1 MREKSGKKADD
12 GSAADDETLDS
23 SDDDSIDE
31 ELGFETPLDSV
42 DPYVTFKHALTGEP
56 CPTYWLYAALL
67 MFQLG
72 MIQHSKPIIPLR
84 TRTRRLLWT

>member
-1 MREKSGKKADD
+1 LREKSGKKADD

-42 DPYVTFKHALTGEP
+42 DPYITFKRALTGK
-56 CPTYWLYAALL
+56 L
-67 MFQLG
+67 
-72 MIQHSKPIIPLR
+72 
-84 TRTRRLLWT
+84 